1 MILKRVGDFFK
12 SFWYAADVISLNNGE
27 EKKKAKQNPTQT
39 NNNQTST
46 QNQQQP
52 KQTQTTKPQLKTKPT
67 TSAATTKQKISISKE
82 VPPGLWD
89 DVRDPAWV
97 LGESQE

>member
-1 MILKRVGDFFK
+1 MER
-12 SFWYAADVISLNNGE
+12 
-27 EKKKAKQNPTQT
+27 KKKAKQNPTQT

-52 KQTQTTKPQLKTKPT
+52 KQTQTTKPQFKTKPT
-67 TSAATTKQKISISKE
+67 TSAATTYPNQKISISKE

-89 DVRDPAWV
+89 DVRDPA
-97 LGESQE
+97 